1 MSALTIDGL
10 RALCPGCHKAVRV
23 RCQGAAWRMVAHKR
37 TVSTWSGS
45 RDAACPVRDADAVP
59 RIAAWIASMG
69 RDAKHSADRATEAR
83 AEAAKA
89 TERAESCD
97 EAATA
102 THRRIAEAL
111 RVAPPEAVALLQADA
126 ARVVPVDGG
135 GR

>member
-23 RCQGAAWRMVAHKR
+23 RCQGAAWRMVAHKHR
-37 TVSTWSGS
+37 TSSWSGS
-45 RDAACPVRDADAVP
+45 RDVACPVRDVDAVP

-89 TERAESCD
+89 TDRAS
-97 EAATA
+97 AA
-102 THRRIAEAL
+102 HRRIAEAL

>member
-1 MSALTIDGL
+1 MSAPTVDGL
-10 RALCPGCHKAVRV
+10 RALCPECHKAVRV
-23 RCQGAAWRMVAHKR
+23 RRQGAAWRMVAHKHR
-37 TVSTWSGS
+37 TSSWGGS
-45 RDAACPVRDADAVP
+45 RDVACPVRDADAVP

-69 RDAKHSADRATEAR
+69 RDARYSADRATEAR

-111 RVAPPEAVALLQADA
+111 RLAPAEAVALLQAESA
-126 ARVVPVDGG
+126 KGG
-135 GR
+135 DR

>member
-1 MSALTIDGL
+1 MSAATVDHL
-10 RALCPGCHKAVRV
+10 RALCPECHKAVRV
-23 RCQGAAWRMVAHKR
+23 RRQGAAWRMVAHKR

-45 RDAACPVRDADAVP
+45 RDAACPVRDVDAVP
-59 RIAAWIASMG
+59 RIAVWIASMG
-69 RDAKHSADRATEAR
+69 REAKYSSARAAEAR

-111 RVAPPEAVALLQADA
+111 RLAPVEAVALLQAEARGA
-126 ARVVPVDGG
+126 A
-135 GR
+135 